1 MAKIDTNELEH
12 AYSRTF
18 RMMDY
23 LANAALPIGC
33 DPTSLRRVSCDSA

>member
-12 AYSRTF
+12 AYSRTS

-33 DPTSLRRVSCDSA
+33 HPVSLRHVSCDGA